1 MALAAEYLRQYEAKM
16 QEYDRLYDEFSV
28 QYDDFMGSLYQGGR
42 PLPDT
47 GAMGARINQP
57 GSLFQQGGF
66 TGVVMRDAPTNRLYA
81 RSGEVRQAD
90 SIRKVESMVGFGGT
104 GQFQQTFR
112 DPVTGLTYDITSRS
126 RSANRGVEFA
136 PNTFGF
142 QGGRVIS
149 ITPEPEF
156 TAEPPTFDNEYFQSL
171 IDKPLTDLQNDLQR
185 QRDENE
191 ALRQKRDAE
200 ARRFEAE
207 MQEFTEESER
217 QLATL
222 EEETQQTEQR
232 LDAIRQTIDKEEE
245 ERLRRTGAERA
256 GYVRARR
263 LRGQPILGGQE

>member
-1 MALAAEYLRQYEAKM
+1 MSLAAEYLREYETKM
-16 QEYDRLYDEFSV
+16 QEYDRLYDQYSV
-28 QYDDFMGSLYQGGR
+28 QYDDFMGSLFQGGSFIA
-42 PLPDT
+42 L
-47 GAMGARINQP
+47 QP
-57 GSLFQQGGF
+57 GKRDRARPGDLYQTGGF
-66 TGVVMRDAPTNRLYA
+66 TGVVMRDDQTNNLFA
-81 RSGEVRQAD
+81 QGGEVRQAQ
-90 SIRKVESMVGFGGT
+90 IINNVRT
-104 GQFQQTFR
+104 GSRTTQTFR
-112 DPVTGLTYDITSRS
+112 DPVSGLTYDITNNSRS
-126 RSANRGVEFA
+126 FSNEFAGVEFA

-142 QGGRVIS
+142 RGGTVVG

-156 TAEPPTFDNEYFQSL
+156 TAEPPTFDNDYFQSL

-191 ALRQKRDAE
+191 ALRQKQIAE

>member
-1 MALAAEYLRQYEAKM
+1 MALAAEYLREYEAKM
-16 QEYDRLYDEFSV
+16 QEYDRLYDEYSV
-28 QYDDFMGSLYQGGR
+28 QFDDFTDSLYQGGR
-42 PLPDT
+42 FISPR
-47 GAMGARINQP
+47 AMGRDLLRQ
-57 GSLFQQGGF
+57 GSLFQTGGF
-66 TGVVMRDAPTNRLYA
+66 TGVVMRDDQTKGLYA
-81 RSGEVRQAD
+81 QTGEVRQAQN
-90 SIRKVESMVGFGGT
+90 IVNVNTRGR
-104 GQFQQTFR
+104 FQQTFR
-112 DPVTGLTYDITSRS
+112 DPVSGLTYEITNRNT
-126 RSANRGVEFA
+126 NRGVEFA

-142 QGGRVIS
+142 EGGTVVG

-156 TAEPPTFDNEYFQSL
+156 TAKPPTFDNDYFQSL

-191 ALRQKRDAE
+191 ALRQKQIAE

>member
-1 MALAAEYLRQYEAKM
+1 MALAAEYLREYEAKM
-16 QEYDRLYDEFSV
+16 QEYDRLYDQYSV
-28 QYDDFMGSLYQGGR
+28 QFDDFTDSLYRGGR
-42 PLPDT
+42 FLPST

-66 TGVVMRDAPTNRLYA
+66 TGVVMQDAPTNRVYA
-81 RSGEVRQAD
+81 QTGEVRQAD

-112 DPVTGLTYDITSRS
+112 DPVTGLTYDITNR
-126 RSANRGVEFA
+126 NTTRGVEFA

-142 QGGRVIS
+142 RGGTVVG

-156 TAEPPTFDNEYFQSL
+156 TAEPPTFDNDYFQSL

-191 ALRQKRDAE
+191 ALRQKQVAE
-200 ARRFEAE
+200 ARKFEAE

-222 EEETQQTEQR
+222 EEETKQTEQR